1 MSLQSKRELLEAL
14 RDPYKNATY
23 SGKNR
28 LLDGFQAATGY
39 SRKHAIKLLR
49 GAVNSEKK
57 RRGARATPYDQ
68 ELKAVLSVIWQ
79 AAGCICSKR
88 LVPFLPELIP
98 VLERCKHIRLNPG
111 TRENLLRISAAT
123 ADRLLKSERQRLG
136 RSVGMTQRGSL
147 LRRQIAVRTSA
158 QWDDVVPGFF
168 EADLVAHNGGNQC
181 GQFIYTLTMTDIASG
196 WTECAPLLRKT
207 DDEVVAAIKK
217 VRNRLPMPLLG
228 LDTDN
233 GSEFINHTLSDYCK
247 DENIVFTRSR
257 VFKSNDQA
265 HVEEKNGSVVR
276 RLVGYKR
283 FEGEQMHKCMNEL
296 YKLTRLYVNYF
307 QPSCKLQSK
316 IRDGGHVTKR
326 YDKAQTPCQ
335 RLLALAVSEDIK
347 AQLRETFLSLNPVE
361 LLTGIE
367 TLQLRLDAT
376 TKEML
381 NIPESTEVFEFQKLM
396 AEGKAKNKESEP
408 EQPLKMKTG
417 RKSIVSDEVTRVI
430 SFLMHQDPSMTA
442 TGLMPLLE
450 IRYPGVFGNKQWAT
464 LARRIKEWRALHPE
478 YKRFYPKCQRKYAD
492 RKITSVS
499 VISIEAARL

>member
-14 RDPYKNATY
+14 RNPYESASY
-23 SGKNR
+23 SGRNR

-39 SRKHAIKLLR
+39 SRKYAIKLMR
-49 GAVNSEKK
+49 GTVNSEKK
-57 RRGARATPYDQ
+57 RRAARATPYDQ
-68 ELKAVLSVIWQ
+68 ELKTALSTIWQ
-79 AAGCICSKR
+79 AAGCICCKR
-88 LVPFLPELIP
+88 LIPFLPELIP
-98 VLERCKHIRLNPG
+98 ALERCKHINLEPT

-123 ADRLLKSERQRLG
+123 ADRMLKSERQRLG

-168 EADLVAHNGGNQC
+168 EADLVAHNGGNQH

-196 WTECAPLLRKT
+196 WTECAPLIRKT

-247 DENIVFTRSR
+247 FQELVFTRSR

-265 HVEEKNGSVVR
+265 HVEQKNGSVVR

-283 FEGEQMHKCMNEL
+283 FEGEQMHKCMNDL
-296 YKLTRLYVNYF
+296 YKLTRLYVNFF

-316 IRDGGHVTKR
+316 VRDGGHVTKR

-335 RLLALAVSEDIK
+335 RLIHLVTNEEIK
-347 AQLRETFLSLNPVE
+347 LQLHQTFMSLNPVQ
-361 LLTGIE
+361 LLADIE
-367 TLQLRLDAT
+367 SLQLRLDAT

-381 NIPESTEVFEFQKLM
+381 NIPESKEVLESEKLM
-396 AEGKAKNKESEP
+396 TGAKSNTEKEV
-408 EQPLKMKTG
+408 EQPSKVKTG

-430 SFLMHQDPSMTA
+430 SFLMYQDPSMTS
-442 TGLMPLLE
+442 TGLLPLLNH
-450 IRYPGVFGNKQWAT
+450 RYPGMFGNKQWAT
-464 LARRIKEWRALHPE
+464 LARQIKKWRALHPE
-478 YKRFYPKCQRKYAD
+478 YQRFYPKCQRKYAD
-492 RKITSVS
+492 RKAAVTS
-499 VISIEAARL
+499 A

>member
-14 RDPYKNATY
+14 RNPYENASY
-23 SGKNR
+23 KGRSR

-39 SRKHAIKLLR
+39 SRKYAIKLMK
-49 GAVNSEKK
+49 GTVNLKK
-57 RRGARATPYDQ
+57 RTRGPRASPYDH
-68 ELKAVLSVIWQ
+68 ELKAALSTIWQ
-79 AAGCICSKR
+79 AAGCICCKR
-88 LVPFLPELIP
+88 LIPFLPELIP
-98 VLERCKHIRLNPG
+98 ALERCNHIDLKPA

-123 ADRLLKSERQRLG
+123 ADRMLKSERQRLG

-168 EADLVAHNGGNQC
+168 EADLVAHNGGNQH
-181 GQFIYTLTMTDIASG
+181 GQFIYTLTMTDISSG
-196 WTECAPLLRKT
+196 WTECAPLMRKT

-217 VRNRLPMPLLG
+217 VRNRLPIPLLG

-247 DENIVFTRSR
+247 DQNIVFTRSR

-265 HVEEKNGSVVR
+265 HVEQKNGSVVR

-283 FEGEQMHKCMNEL
+283 FEGDQMHRCMNDL
-296 YKLTRLYVNYF
+296 YKLTRLYVNFF

-316 IRDGGHVTKR
+316 VRDGGHVTKR

-335 RLLALAVSEDIK
+335 RLIHLVTSAEIKLQLHQTFMSLDPVQLLADI
-347 AQLRETFLSLNPVE
+347 ES
-361 LLTGIE
+361 
-367 TLQLRLDAT
+367 LQLRMDAT

-381 NIPESTEVFEFQKLM
+381 NIPESTEVFESEKLM
-396 AEGKAKNKESEP
+396 TSAKSKTEEKVELPS
-408 EQPLKMKTG
+408 KVKTG

-430 SFLMHQDPSMTA
+430 SFLMHQDPSMTS
-442 TGLMPLLE
+442 TGLLPLLNQ
-450 IRYPGVFGNKQWAT
+450 RYPGMYGNKQWAT
-464 LARRIKEWRALHPE
+464 LARQIKKWRALHPE
-478 YKRFYPKCQRKYAD
+478 YERFYPKCQRKYAD
-492 RKITSVS
+492 RKDTDNIGAV
-499 VISIEAARL
+499 